1 MKVFIL
7 EDEPVQQFRIEG
19 LVIDYLKK
27 KNYLNDGVFAFGR
40 TRDLLEELEVSSQN
54 NIYFLDIM
62 IGNNEK
68 AGLEIAEEIRKIDPI
83 GQINFVTTH
92 SEFAPITYEY
102 FVNAHDFIDKLL
114 PQMAFD
120 KKIFRN
126 IDQYVETNR
135 IKTFQ
140 QVFYYTSKT
149 GKRIDVL
156 YSNICY
162 IETSGS
168 PHKLILQMDSESLSF
183 YGNMNDIEEVSDKL
197 VRIHRSFLVNKDRLK
212 ELCLKERIAVLDDGT
227 KLPISRARARFLKK
241 IEKND
246 IE

>member
-54 NIYFLDIM
+54 NIYFLDIT

-114 PQMAFD
+114 PQMVFD
-120 KKIFRN
+120 QKN
-126 IDQYVETNR
+126 IQEY
-135 IKTFQ
+135 
-140 QVFYYTSKT
+140 
-149 GKRIDVL
+149 
-156 YSNICY
+156 
-162 IETSGS
+162 
-168 PHKLILQMDSESLSF
+168 
-183 YGNMNDIEEVSDKL
+183 
-197 VRIHRSFLVNKDRLK
+197 
-212 ELCLKERIAVLDDGT
+212 
-227 KLPISRARARFLKK
+227 
-241 IEKND
+241 
-246 IE
+246 

>member
-83 GQINFVTTH
+83 GQI
-92 SEFAPITYEY
+92 
-102 FVNAHDFIDKLL
+102 
-114 PQMAFD
+114 
-120 KKIFRN
+120 
-126 IDQYVETNR
+126 
-135 IKTFQ
+135 
-140 QVFYYTSKT
+140 
-149 GKRIDVL
+149 
-156 YSNICY
+156 
-162 IETSGS
+162 
-168 PHKLILQMDSESLSF
+168 
-183 YGNMNDIEEVSDKL
+183 
-197 VRIHRSFLVNKDRLK
+197 
-212 ELCLKERIAVLDDGT
+212 
-227 KLPISRARARFLKK
+227 
-241 IEKND
+241 
-246 IE
+246 